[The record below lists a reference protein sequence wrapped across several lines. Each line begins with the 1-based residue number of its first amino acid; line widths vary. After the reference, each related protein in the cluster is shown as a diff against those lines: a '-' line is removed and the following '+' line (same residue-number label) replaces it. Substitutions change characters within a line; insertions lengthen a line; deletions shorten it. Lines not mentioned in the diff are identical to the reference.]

1 MFLFGTLGL
10 PEMLLILL
18 IVVIIFGARRLPE
31 LGKSLG
37 EGIKNFKKS
46 VTKEEP
52 GEITLRIRTS
62 LLPPGID
69 EAYAGKAFS

>member
-46 VTKEEP
+46 VTKDE
-52 GEITLRIRTS
+52 GENS
-62 LLPPGID
+62 SGDQDQPPASKD
-69 EAYAGKAFS
+69 